1 MLAKKYRLTKRGSF
15 RYVYNKGERV
25 GRGALNL
32 VFVKGKSLKIGFS
45 VSNKVGSA
53 VERNKLKRRLRAI
66 CRESAPQ
73 LSTAQIV
80 IVAKPEAKELSFETL
95 RCEVERLL
103 EKSSLLRRRSDENK
117 QEKIC
122 HR

>member
-15 RYVYNKGERV
+15 RYVYGKGERV
-25 GRGALNL
+25 GRGPLGL
-32 VFVKGKSLKIGFS
+32 VFIKSKSLRVGFS
-45 VSNKVGSA
+45 VSNKVGCA

-66 CRESAPQ
+66 CRELLPK

-95 RCEVERLL
+95 RREVERLF
-103 EKSSLLRRRSDENK
+103 EKSSLLRSERV
-117 QEKIC
+117 
-122 HR
+122 